1 MSESCDWRFEL
12 GVFRSSGLFAGGSR
26 LVWKKD
32 LGFKVWGRG
41 AGVEGIMDPG
51 PRFKSAFGLQ
61 ASSQLSRV
69 PSGNWVT
76 FVIFCN
82 HWQVGRSGHTMS
94 YIRWHVDK
102 QGSAHR
108 ATPNRGVI

>member
-1 MSESCDWRFEL
+1 MAFRAWGVQEFRTLCRRFQISLEEGS
-12 GVFRSSGLFAGGSR
+12 GVQGW
-26 LVWKKD
+26 VKI
-32 LGFKVWGRG
+32 WGRG

-76 FVIFCN
+76 FVIFYN

-108 ATPNRGVI
+108 ATPNNGVI